1 MKIRYKYSLISDVGN
16 LRKNNED
23 NFFVFGEENRNPKN
37 NIYSCNGEFVNEKAF
52 FCVCDGMG
60 GHSAGE
66 VASYIA
72 THQVQKNYNSITDKI
87 KFEKDVSNVMKSF
100 ISSINDSIYN
110 TTEEKPELKSMGT
123 TLTGIYFLKDG
134 AYAINIGDSRVYEL
148 ENEIIIDV
156 DNVIKYYLS
165 SYSENIEKIEI
176 ESRINNLVK
185 AIEEGGVSVKYINER
200 IKNLEELKNNYSE
213 SKSFFD
219 LNIKNLDFEKKK
231 LLLSLMIEKI
241 ILNGKTAHIFYG
253 I

>member
-148 ENEIIIDV
+148 ENE
-156 DNVIKYYLS
+156 
-165 SYSENIEKIEI
+165 SYS
-176 ESRINNLVK
+176 NLP
-185 AIEEGGVSVKYINER
+185 
-200 IKNLEELKNNYSE
+200 
-213 SKSFFD
+213 
-219 LNIKNLDFEKKK
+219 
-231 LLLSLMIEKI
+231 
-241 ILNGKTAHIFYG
+241 
-253 I
+253 